1 MDHGFS
7 KEIVEQGEAIL
18 RQEGK
23 AVGEIEAEFIDFLLN
38 VVHVGTYGILHCA
51 EVLVH
56 PENRSGMMVNAFE
69 AHKKGSK
76 VKHVGA
82 KLEKLVEAVC
92 MQMSPDPA
100 RRKDF

>member
-7 KEIVEQGEAIL
+7 KSIVEQGEAIL
-18 RQEGK
+18 RQDSK
-23 AVGEIEAEFIDFLLN
+23 PIGEIEAEFVDFLLN
-38 VVHVGTYGILHCA
+38 VVHVGTYGILHA
-51 EVLVH
+51 SEVLVH
-56 PENRSGMMVNAFE
+56 PENRGGLLINAFE

>member
-1 MDHGFS
+1 MQHGFS
-7 KEIVEQGEAIL
+7 MRTVDQGEAIL
-18 RQEGK
+18 RQDSK
-23 AVGEIEAEFIDFLLN
+23 PIGEIEAEFIDFLVN
-38 VVHVGTYGILHCA
+38 SVHVGSYGILHSA

-92 MQMSPDPA
+92 MQMSPEPV
-100 RRKDF
+100 RRKDC

>member
-1 MDHGFS
+1 MHHGFS
-7 KEIVEQGEAIL
+7 KSIVDQGEAIL
-18 RQEGK
+18 RQDSK
-23 AVGEIEAEFIDFLLN
+23 PIGEIEAEFIDFLVN
-38 VVHVGTYGILHCA
+38 SVHVGSYGILHSA

-92 MQMSPDPA
+92 MQMSPEPV
-100 RRKDF
+100 RRKDC